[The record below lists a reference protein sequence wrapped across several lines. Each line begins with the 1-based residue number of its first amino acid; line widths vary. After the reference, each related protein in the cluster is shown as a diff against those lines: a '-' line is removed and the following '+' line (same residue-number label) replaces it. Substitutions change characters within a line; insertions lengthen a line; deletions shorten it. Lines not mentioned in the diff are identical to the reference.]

1 MRRSKRGKREVAV
14 HYNKLG
20 ISFGEVREV
29 GGKHGKAK
37 FPGGN
42 FAASV
47 IPPGS
52 FNVCFFPLEMFQ
64 GDGERW
70 RQLGGKNLSFT
81 TNSVQIVLSIAVLG
95 YSGFFLLSVLETLHF
110 YIVVRDKTYLFSS
123 LPAGAKKQAF
133 L

>member
-1 MRRSKRGKREVAV
+1 ME
-14 HYNKLG
+14 
-20 ISFGEVREV
+20 EV

-47 IPPGS
+47 SVIPPGN

-70 RQLGGKNLSFT
+70 RRQ
-81 TNSVQIVLSIAVLG
+81 VLL
-95 YSGFFLLSVLETLHF
+95 
-110 YIVVRDKTYLFSS
+110 
-123 LPAGAKKQAF
+123 
-133 L
+133 